1 MKAVLVETI
10 GSFTIKEVAVPQPAE
25 DEVLLHVPVTG
36 LCRTD
41 LKLIRTGHRD
51 LILPRVPGEE
61 VVGRVCQL
69 GKNVQGYSIN
79 QRVYVYPGTS
89 CGDCGPCRAGAGN
102 LCRKM
107 RIMGFHRDGG
117 FAEYVSAPAK
127 SLISLPDTISDADAV
142 FAEPLSCCLNA
153 LELAHLKENETIG
166 IWGAGPA
173 GTLLARAA
181 AAMKATPFIIEP
193 DENRRSRVRGY
204 STPPDMKFDVSIV
217 AVGSSD
223 AYHQALSHLNERG
236 RLVVF
241 SGLPPGGDGI
251 TVNFNQLHYHEQTIT
266 GAYGCAY
273 RHGELAL
280 ECIESGRIR
289 VNDLVSHRMP
299 LEELDHALDLVATR
313 QCMKI
318 HLYP

>member
-1 MKAVLVETI
+1 
-10 GSFTIKEVAVPQPAE
+10 
-25 DEVLLHVPVTG
+25 
-36 LCRTD
+36 
-41 LKLIRTGHRD
+41 
-51 LILPRVPGEE
+51 
-61 VVGRVCQL
+61 
-69 GKNVQGYSIN
+69 
-79 QRVYVYPGTS
+79 
-89 CGDCGPCRAGAGN
+89 
-102 LCRKM
+102 M